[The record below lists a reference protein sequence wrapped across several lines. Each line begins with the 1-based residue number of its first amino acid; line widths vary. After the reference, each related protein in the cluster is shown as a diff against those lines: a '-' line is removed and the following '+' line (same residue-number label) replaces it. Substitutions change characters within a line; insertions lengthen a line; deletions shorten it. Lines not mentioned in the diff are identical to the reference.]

1 MTSLT
6 APSLNIPGL
15 EQRIDA
21 VCRLVPPAWPLR
33 DIVAVNPYLGCAGH
47 DPVAVESLLQRR
59 WGAAALPTWSQLA
72 DAWRAKEFSA
82 ADLQAVLASP
92 EQPAGAPALAE
103 LVHALESPTAL
114 AVTEQR
120 CLSTAAQMSSSRWQE
135 LILGQLGRF
144 LAGRY
149 DLGIARWSA
158 PAQAD
163 LYADWRAWA
172 ITDRTL
178 EYSGLAGVRT
188 WFATLPATASEALAH
203 LLAQCGLEDAQL
215 DDYCGALLGELPGWA
230 GALRQR
236 AWHPVQESVGELPA
250 LLAVRLAY
258 DAALRALAPGSPLP
272 LVPPPTPSAA
282 LAADRAG
289 RLCVLLAWEH
299 AWRGQLVG
307 TLRPVAAATA
317 TRPAAQ
323 VVFCID
329 VRSEPLRRHLEAT
342 DPTIETYGFAGFFA
356 MTVAQE
362 RGGERQDQ
370 CPVLLAPAATVSL
383 PAAAKRR
390 LALLGGSVRRSG
402 GGGFAYMESLG
413 LTHAWSLAA
422 GALGL
427 GKAPL
432 RPAETAA
439 VDLQAIP
446 PSTRL
451 VMLKGMLSLLGLR
464 TPYARLVVLC
474 GHDSSVVNNPQA
486 AGLACGACGGHSG
499 ALNARLA
506 AALYNDVDLRAQ
518 LGADA
523 MPADS
528 WAVAAVHDTATDE
541 VRLLQA
547 ELVPAG
553 HRTDL
558 TNLSAAF
565 IRAGA
570 GLRSER
576 APGLPGCPVGV
587 GEANLAAAIDRRSR
601 DWAEVR
607 PEWAL
612 VDNGAFIAAPRAM
625 TIASNLHG
633 RSFLHSYDAALDPTG
648 AVLGLILT
656 APVIVASW
664 INLQYYA
671 SSIDPVHLGSGS
683 KLLHNVV
690 AGIGVTTGGD
700 SDLKVGL
707 AWQSVHDG
715 TRLRHRPVR
724 LQVFVAATRE
734 AIDGV
739 VAGHAHLRD
748 LVTHGWISLHAI
760 EQTTAVCWWRSPVG
774 GWVLK
779 KPSK

>member
-1 MTSLT
+1 MTSVT
-6 APSLNIPGL
+6 ASSLHVPGL
-15 EQRIDA
+15 EQRIAA

-33 DIVAVNPYLGCAGH
+33 DIVAVNPYLGCVGK

-59 WGAAALPTWSQLA
+59 WGSAALPTWSQLA
-72 DAWRAKEFSA
+72 RGWRAAEFTQE
-82 ADLQAVLASP
+82 DVLAVLASP
-92 EQPAGAPALAE
+92 ERPAEVPSMAE
-103 LVHALESPTAL
+103 LARKLESPTSS
-114 AVTEQR
+114 VGEPHR
-120 CLSTAAQMSSSRWQE
+120 CLSTAARLPGRWQE
-135 LILGQLGRF
+135 LILAQLGRF

-149 DLGIARWSA
+149 DQGIARWMP
-158 PAQAD
+158 PAQGD

-172 ITDRTL
+172 VTDRTL
-178 EYSGLAGVRT
+178 EYSGLAGVRA
-188 WFATLPATASEALAH
+188 WFSALPVTATDTIANTLAH
-203 LLAQCGLEDAQL
+203 CGLDDADL
-215 DDYCGALLGELPGWA
+215 DDYCGTLLGELPGWS

-236 AWHPVQESVGELPA
+236 AWHPVQDSVGELPA
-250 LLAVRLAY
+250 LLGVLLSY
-258 DAALRALAPGSPLP
+258 DAALRALLPDAPLP
-272 LVPPPTPSAA
+272 LVPPPAPSAA
-282 LAADRAG
+282 VAAERAG

-299 AWRGQLVG
+299 AWRRQLIA
-307 TLRPVAAATA
+307 TLRPVAPLAA

-323 VVFCID
+323 AVFCID
-329 VRSEPLRRHLEAT
+329 VRSEPLRRHLEAA

-356 MTVAQE
+356 MTIAQD

-390 LALLGGSVRRSG
+390 LAQLGGSVRRSG

-427 GKAPL
+427 GAAPE
-432 RPAETAA
+432 RAAETAE
-439 VDLQAIP
+439 VGLMTIP
-446 PSTRL
+446 PATRL
-451 VMLKGMLSLLGLR
+451 AMLKGMLANLGLR

-474 GHDSSVVNNPQA
+474 GHDSTVVNNPQA

-506 AALYNDVDLRAQ
+506 AALYNDADLRTQ
-518 LGADA
+518 LGAA
-523 MPADS
+523 ALPVDS

-541 VRLLQA
+541 VRVLQA
-547 ELVPAG
+547 ELVPPSHRADLATFTAAG
-553 HRTDL
+553 
-558 TNLSAAF
+558 S
-565 IRAGA
+565 RAGD

-576 APGLPGCPVGV
+576 APGLPGCPAGV
-587 GEANLAAAIDRRSR
+587 TDERLAAAIARRSR

-612 VDNGAFIAAPRAM
+612 ADNGAFIAAPRAM
-625 TIASNLHG
+625 TTASNLHG

-648 AVLGLILT
+648 AALGLILT

-690 AGIGVTTGGD
+690 GGIGVTTGGD
-700 SDLKVGL
+700 ADLKMGL

-724 LQVFVAATRE
+724 LQVFVAASRD

-739 VAGHAHLRD
+739 IAGHAHLRD
-748 LVTHGWISLHAI
+748 LVDHGWISLHALD
-760 EQTTAVCWWRSPVG
+760 QTTAACWWRSPVG
-774 GWVLK
+774 GWV
-779 KPSK
+779 PVRG

>member
-6 APSLNIPGL
+6 APSLHIPGL
-15 EQRIDA
+15 EQRIAA

-33 DIVAVNPYLGCAGH
+33 DIVAVNPYLGCVGH
-47 DPVAVESLLQRR
+47 DPLAVESLLQRR
-59 WGAAALPTWSQLA
+59 WGASALPTWSQLA
-72 DAWRAKEFSA
+72 GAWRAAEFTQE
-82 ADLQAVLASP
+82 DVLAVLASP
-92 EQPAGAPALAE
+92 ERPAGVPDLTG
-103 LVHALESPTAL
+103 LVRKLESPTPSA
-114 AVTEQR
+114 AETPR
-120 CLSTAAQMSSSRWQE
+120 CLSTAAQLPPGRWQE
-135 LILGQLGRF
+135 LILAQLGRF

-149 DLGIARWSA
+149 DQGIARWMP
-158 PAQAD
+158 PAQGD

-172 ITDRTL
+172 VTDRTL
-178 EYSGLAGVRT
+178 EYSGLAGVRA
-188 WFATLPATASEALAH
+188 WFAALPATAIETIAETLAH
-203 LLAQCGLEDAQL
+203 CGLEAAEL
-215 DDYCGALLGELPGWA
+215 DDYCGALLGELPGWS

-236 AWHPVQESVGELPA
+236 AWHPVEDSVGELPA

-258 DAALRALAPGSPLP
+258 DAALRALLPGAPLP
-272 LVPPPTPSAA
+272 LVPPSAPSAA
-282 LAADRAG
+282 IAAERAG

-299 AWRGQLVG
+299 AWRRQLIG
-307 TLRPVAAATA
+307 TLRPVGPLPAI
-317 TRPAAQ
+317 RPAAQ
-323 VVFCID
+323 AVFCID
-329 VRSEPLRRHLEAT
+329 VRSEPLRRHLEAA

-356 MTVAQE
+356 MTIAQE
-362 RGGERQDQ
+362 RGGEHQDQ

-390 LALLGGSVRRSG
+390 LAQLGGSVRRSG

-413 LTHAWSLAA
+413 LTHAWSLVT

-427 GKAPL
+427 GAAQE
-432 RPAETAA
+432 RPAETAEVGLMSITPA
-439 VDLQAIP
+439 M
-446 PSTRL
+446 RL
-451 VMLKGMLSLLGLR
+451 AMLKGMLANLGLR

-474 GHDSSVVNNPQA
+474 GHDSTVINNPQA

-499 ALNARLA
+499 AINARLA

-518 LGADA
+518 LGAAA

-541 VRLLQA
+541 VRLLQV
-547 ELVPAG
+547 ELVPVSHHA
-553 HRTDL
+553 DL
-558 TNLSAAF
+558 AAF
-565 IRAGA
+565 KAAGARAGA
-570 GLRSER
+570 GIRRER
-576 APGLPGCPVGV
+576 APGLPGCPAGV
-587 GEANLAAAIDRRSR
+587 ADERLAAAIARRSR

-612 VDNGAFIAAPRAM
+612 ADNGAFIAAPRAM
-625 TIASNLHG
+625 TAASNLHG

-700 SDLKVGL
+700 GDLKVGL

-724 LQVFVAATRE
+724 LQVFVAASRD

-739 VAGHAHLRD
+739 VAGHAHLHD
-748 LVTHGWISLHAI
+748 LVNHGWISLHALD
-760 EQTTAVCWWRSPVG
+760 QMTAACWWRSPVG
-774 GWVLK
+774 GWVQVRG
-779 KPSK
+779 